1 MNLPKIYEPSQY
13 EADIYTLWE
22 TSGAFQPSGEGE
34 PYSIIMPPPNANAS
48 LHTGHAMYVIQDIL
62 TRYHRMKGD
71 RTIYI
76 PGADHAGFE
85 TWVVY
90 EKHLEKQG
98 KSRFDYNRDEL
109 YQQVWDFVAQNRGLM
124 EIQLREM
131 GLSCDWTKQVF
142 TLDDSVVKVAYE
154 TFHKMWNDKLI
165 YRGER
170 IVNYCT
176 QHDTS
181 FADIEV
187 TYKDVGSSIWEIKYP
202 MVEGNGE
209 IIVATTR
216 PETML
221 GDVAVAVN
229 PKDSRYKE
237 YVGKHVTL
245 PLINKAI
252 PIVADD
258 MVDFEFGTGAVK
270 ITPAHDTNDFEV
282 GERHHLPRITVIGYD
297 GKMNEAAG
305 LKYKGMSVEAARSA
319 ILEDLKTEGFLVSET
334 EYNHS
339 VGHCYKCGT
348 VIEPLL
354 RDQWFVRVRPL
365 ADKAIAAIEESDIRF
380 FPENKGRVLVNY
392 LKNLRDWNI
401 SRQPAWGIP
410 IPAFQNTED
419 PDDWIFDE
427 RVSEET
433 IEVDGKTYARDPDTF
448 DTWFSS
454 SQWPFITTKYHDT
467 GELAEFFP
475 NSVMETAADILFP
488 WVSRMIMLSMYRENQ
503 IPFKDVY
510 LHGLILNDKGQKMS
524 KSKGGVLNPQDVI
537 KEFGSDALRLG
548 VVASRSAGQDQAFGR
563 DKTIAGRNF
572 CNKLWNIARFVQTK
586 VGENYEIGE
595 LQPSAPAD
603 HWIIRELNAAS
614 SNVAAL
620 LEEYRFAE
628 AFETVYHTIWDKMA
642 DWYLEASK
650 TNLEPSVM
658 VWALEMCLKIAHP
671 FAPFVTETLWQT
683 LDWQNGQLITSS
695 WPGRTDYDDPT
706 ADKFEELQK
715 IVTEAREVLASIGSR
730 DVVMLTTDSKVAIEN
745 DELIRTMTRVGYV
758 QTAKEGRGLRLTDTH
773 EHIWLD
779 LDEQQIE
786 TYRKT
791 LEKKLTEIEKAIAA
805 FEHRLSSESYIKNAP
820 EDLVTESRT
829 QLQSKNFQAT
839 HIRHQ
844 LKHLDTQIRDE

>member
-1 MNLPKIYEPSQY
+1 MNLPKIYEPNQY

-98 KSRFDYNRDEL
+98 KSRFDFNRDEL

-187 TYKDVGSSIWEIKYP
+187 TYKDVDSSIWEIKYQ

-454 SQWPFITTKYHDT
+454 SQ
-467 GELAEFFP
+467 
-475 NSVMETAADILFP
+475 
-488 WVSRMIMLSMYRENQ
+488 
-503 IPFKDVY
+503 
-510 LHGLILNDKGQKMS
+510 
-524 KSKGGVLNPQDVI
+524 
-537 KEFGSDALRLG
+537 
-548 VVASRSAGQDQAFGR
+548 
-563 DKTIAGRNF
+563 
-572 CNKLWNIARFVQTK
+572 
-586 VGENYEIGE
+586 
-595 LQPSAPAD
+595 
-603 HWIIRELNAAS
+603 
-614 SNVAAL
+614 
-620 LEEYRFAE
+620 
-628 AFETVYHTIWDKMA
+628 
-642 DWYLEASK
+642 
-650 TNLEPSVM
+650 
-658 VWALEMCLKIAHP
+658 
-671 FAPFVTETLWQT
+671 
-683 LDWQNGQLITSS
+683 
-695 WPGRTDYDDPT
+695 
-706 ADKFEELQK
+706 
-715 IVTEAREVLASIGSR
+715 
-730 DVVMLTTDSKVAIEN
+730 
-745 DELIRTMTRVGYV
+745 
-758 QTAKEGRGLRLTDTH
+758 
-773 EHIWLD
+773 
-779 LDEQQIE
+779 
-786 TYRKT
+786 
-791 LEKKLTEIEKAIAA
+791 
-805 FEHRLSSESYIKNAP
+805 
-820 EDLVTESRT
+820 
-829 QLQSKNFQAT
+829 
-839 HIRHQ
+839 
-844 LKHLDTQIRDE
+844 

>member
-1 MNLPKIYEPSQY
+1 M
-13 EADIYTLWE
+13 
-22 TSGAFQPSGEGE
+22 
-34 PYSIIMPPPNANAS
+34 
-48 LHTGHAMYVIQDIL
+48 
-62 TRYHRMKGD
+62 
-71 RTIYI
+71 
-76 PGADHAGFE
+76 
-85 TWVVY
+85 
-90 EKHLEKQG
+90 
-98 KSRFDYNRDEL
+98 
-109 YQQVWDFVAQNRGLM
+109 
-124 EIQLREM
+124 
-131 GLSCDWTKQVF
+131 
-142 TLDDSVVKVAYE
+142 
-154 TFHKMWNDKLI
+154 
-165 YRGER
+165 
-170 IVNYCT
+170 
-176 QHDTS
+176 
-181 FADIEV
+181 
-187 TYKDVGSSIWEIKYP
+187 
-202 MVEGNGE
+202 
-209 IIVATTR
+209 
-216 PETML
+216 
-221 GDVAVAVN
+221 
-229 PKDSRYKE
+229 
-237 YVGKHVTL
+237 
-245 PLINKAI
+245 
-252 PIVADD
+252 
-258 MVDFEFGTGAVK
+258 
-270 ITPAHDTNDFEV
+270 
-282 GERHHLPRITVIGYD
+282 
-297 GKMNEAAG
+297 
-305 LKYKGMSVEAARSA
+305 
-319 ILEDLKTEGFLVSET
+319 SET

-354 RDQWFVRVRPL
+354 KDQWFVRVRPL

-433 IEVDGKTYARDPDTF
+433 IDVDGKTYARDPDTF

-572 CNKLWNIARFVQTK
+572 CNKLWNIARFVQAK
-586 VGENYEIGE
+586 VGEDYEGGE
-595 LQPSAPAD
+595 LQPSTPAD

-620 LEEYRFAE
+620 LGEYRFAE

-658 VWALEMCLKIAHP
+658 VWALEMCLK
-671 FAPFVTETLWQT
+671 
-683 LDWQNGQLITSS
+683 NS
-695 WPGRTDYDDPT
+695 
-706 ADKFEELQK
+706 
-715 IVTEAREVLASIGSR
+715 ASIC
-730 DVVMLTTDSKVAIEN
+730 AIC
-745 DELIRTMTRVGYV
+745 D
-758 QTAKEGRGLRLTDTH
+758 
-773 EHIWLD
+773 
-779 LDEQQIE
+779 
-786 TYRKT
+786 
-791 LEKKLTEIEKAIAA
+791 
-805 FEHRLSSESYIKNAP
+805 
-820 EDLVTESRT
+820 
-829 QLQSKNFQAT
+829 
-839 HIRHQ
+839 
-844 LKHLDTQIRDE
+844 